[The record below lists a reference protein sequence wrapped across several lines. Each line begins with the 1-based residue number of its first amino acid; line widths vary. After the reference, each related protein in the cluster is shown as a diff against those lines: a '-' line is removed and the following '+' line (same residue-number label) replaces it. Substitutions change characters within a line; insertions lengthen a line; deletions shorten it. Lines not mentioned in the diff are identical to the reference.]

1 LMKINSFNFLKNNSK
16 IYKNNLRKCSEIFKN
31 LFNIKENFF
40 FNTLSEQYQ
49 KNLFLKK
56 IILKKKLHKNILI
69 VGMGGSVL
77 GTKMLSSFFG
87 LDKNYYFLDSLNNS
101 AVNDLIRKDL
111 SKFSI
116 FIISKSGQTLETL
129 TNCNIILNNFN
140 KRKKEISKNFII
152 ISERNSILF
161 NFAKK
166 NNILF
171 FEHNI
176 NLSGRYSVLS
186 EAGLL
191 MFNLDY
197 KKIMQG
203 INSVLK
209 KDLKKNLINNAATLL
224 TLITKSKIDTHVSLI
239 YTHNLLNY
247 GYWHQQL
254 LAESIGKNGKDFT
267 PIISECPKDHH
278 SIMQLYLDGKR
289 NKFFTFFKTINNKID
304 QPIKDY
310 FDQKLKKN
318 SLNNIVDAQFNA
330 TIKVF
335 KKNLIPFR
343 VILIDQKKP
352 IQSFISLL
360 VYSMLETTILCKAL
374 DLNPFNQPA
383 VEAIKKE
390 TYSLLS

>member
-1 LMKINSFNFLKNNSK
+1 MKINSFNFLKNNSK

-31 LFNIKENFF
+31 LLISKENFF
-40 FNTLSEQYQ
+40 FNTLSEEFQ
-49 KNLFLKK
+49 KSISLKK
-56 IILKKKLHKNILI
+56 IVLKKKLHKNILI

-129 TNCNIILNNFN
+129 TNCNIILNNFR
-140 KRKKEISKNFII
+140 KRKKDIIKNLII

-161 NFAKK
+161 NFATK

-197 KKIMQG
+197 KKIIQG

-209 KDLKKNLINNAATLL
+209 KDLKKNLINNVSTLL
-224 TLITKSKIDTHVSLI
+224 TLMTKSKIDTHVSLI
-239 YTHNLLNY
+239 YSHNLLNY

-310 FDQKLKKN
+310 FDQKLKKS

-360 VYSMLETTILCKAL
+360 VYSMLETAILCKAL

-383 VEAIKKE
+383 VEEIKKE
-390 TYSLLS
+390 TYSLLRS

>member
-1 LMKINSFNFLKNNSK
+1 MKINSFNFLKNNST
-16 IYKNNLRKCSEIFKN
+16 IYKNNLRKCSGLFKD
-31 LFNIKENFF
+31 LLDKKENFF
-40 FNTLSEQYQ
+40 LNTLSDEFQ
-49 KNLFLKK
+49 KSLSLQKK
-56 IILKKKLHKNILI
+56 FLKKKLHKNILV
-69 VGMGGSVL
+69 VGVGGSVL
-77 GTKMLSSFFG
+77 GSKMLSSFFK
-87 LDKNYYFLDSLNNS
+87 LDKNYNFLDNLNNPI
-101 AVNDLIRKDL
+101 AIDFIKKDL

-129 TNCNIILNNFN
+129 TNCNIILNNFK

-152 ISERNSILF
+152 ISERNSVLF

-197 KKIMQG
+197 KKIIQG

-209 KDLKKNLINNAATLL
+209 NGLKKNLINNAATLL
-224 TLITKSKIDTHVSLI
+224 TLMTKSKIDTHVSLI
-239 YTHNLLNY
+239 YSHNLLNY

-289 NKFFTFFKTINNKID
+289 NKFFTFYKTINNKID

-310 FDQKLKKN
+310 FDQKFKKN

-352 IQSFISLL
+352 TQSFISLL
-360 VYSMLETTILCKAL
+360 VYSMLETAVLCKAL

>member
-1 LMKINSFNFLKNNSK
+1 MKINSFNFLKNNS
-16 IYKNNLRKCSEIFKN
+16 ITYKNNLRKCSE
-31 LFNIKENFF
+31 LFNNLLNNKENFF
-40 FNTLSEQYQ
+40 LNTLSEEYQ
-49 KNLFLKK
+49 KSLFLKR
-56 IILKKKLHKNILI
+56 IVLKKRIHKNILI

-77 GTKMLSSFFG
+77 GAKMLSSFFG
-87 LDKNYYFLDSLNNS
+87 LDRNYYFLDSLNNFT
-101 AVNDLIRKDL
+101 VNDFIKKDL

-116 FIISKSGQTLETL
+116 FIISKSGRTLETL
-129 TNCNIILNNFN
+129 TNCNIILNKF
-140 KRKKEISKNFII
+140 KKIKKEISKNFII
-152 ISERNSILF
+152 ISEKNSVLH
-161 NFAKK
+161 NFARK

-171 FEHNI
+171 FEHNV

-197 KKIMQG
+197 KKIIQG
-203 INSVLK
+203 INFVLK
-209 KDLKKNLINNAATLL
+209 KGLKKNLINNAATLL
-224 TLITKSKIDTHVSLI
+224 TLMAKSKIDTHVSLI
-239 YTHNLLNY
+239 YSHNLLNY
-247 GYWHQQL
+247 GFWHQQL

-278 SIMQLYLDGKR
+278 SLMQLYLGGKR

-304 QPIKDY
+304 QPITDY
-310 FDQKLKKN
+310 FDQKFKKS
-318 SLNNIVDAQFNA
+318 SLENIVDAQFNA
-330 TIKVF
+330 TINVF

-360 VYSMLETTILCKAL
+360 VYSMLETAILCKAL

>member
-1 LMKINSFNFLKNNSK
+1 MKINSFNFSKNNS
-16 IYKNNLRKCSEIFKN
+16 IVYKNNLRKCSEIFKDLLDN
-31 LFNIKENFF
+31 KENFF
-40 FNTLSEQYQ
+40 LNTLSDEFQ
-49 KNLFLKK
+49 KSLSLQKK
-56 IILKKKLHKNILI
+56 FLKKKLHKNILV
-69 VGMGGSVL
+69 VGVGGSVL
-77 GTKMLSSFFG
+77 GSKMLSSFFK
-87 LDKNYYFLDSLNNS
+87 LDKNYYFLDNLNNPI
-101 AVNDLIRKDL
+101 AIDFVKKDL

-129 TNCNIILNNFN
+129 TNCNFILNNFK

-152 ISERNSILF
+152 ISERNSVLF

-197 KKIMQG
+197 KKIIQG

-209 KDLKKNLINNAATLL
+209 NGLKKNLINNAATLL
-224 TLITKSKIDTHVSLI
+224 TLMTRSKIDTHVSLI
-239 YTHNLLNY
+239 YSHNLLNY
-247 GYWHQQL
+247 GYWYQQL

-289 NKFFTFFKTINNKID
+289 NKFFTFYKTINNKID

-310 FDQKLKKN
+310 FDQKFKKN
-318 SLNNIVDAQFNA
+318 SLSNIVDAQFNA

-352 IQSFISLL
+352 TQSFISLL
-360 VYSMLETTILCKAL
+360 VYSMLETAVLCKAL

>member
-1 LMKINSFNFLKNNSK
+1 MKINSFNFLKNNSK

-101 AVNDLIRKDL
+101 AVNDLIRRDL

-360 VYSMLETTILCKAL
+360 VYSMLETAILCKAL

>member
-1 LMKINSFNFLKNNSK
+1 MKINSFNFLKNNSI
-16 IYKNNLRKCSEIFKN
+16 IYKKNLRKCSEIFKN
-31 LFNIKENFF
+31 LLYNKENFF
-40 FNTLSEQYQ
+40 LNTLSEGYQ
-49 KNLFLKK
+49 KSLFLKR
-56 IILKKKLHKNILI
+56 IFLKKRIHKNILI

-87 LDKNYYFLDSLNNS
+87 LDKNYYFLDNLNNS
-101 AVNDLIRKDL
+101 TVNDFIKKDL

-129 TNCNIILNNFN
+129 TNCNIILNNF
-140 KRKKEISKNFII
+140 KKIKKEISKNFII
-152 ISERNSILF
+152 ISEKNSLLHY
-161 NFAKK
+161 FARK

-171 FEHNI
+171 FEHNT

-191 MFNLDY
+191 MFNLNY
-197 KKIMQG
+197 KKIIQG

-209 KDLKKNLINNAATLL
+209 KDLKKNLINNAAILL
-224 TLITKSKIDTHVSLI
+224 TLMTKSKIDTHVSLI
-239 YTHNLLNY
+239 YSHNLLNY
-247 GYWHQQL
+247 GFWHQQL

-278 SIMQLYLDGKR
+278 SIMQLYLGGKR

-304 QPIKDY
+304 QPIIDY
-310 FDQKLKKN
+310 FDQKFKKS
-318 SLNNIVDAQFNA
+318 SLDNIVDAQFNA
-330 TIKVF
+330 TINVF

-360 VYSMLETTILCKAL
+360 VYSMLETAILCKAL

>member
-1 LMKINSFNFLKNNSK
+1 MKINSFNFLKNNSK
-16 IYKNNLRKCSEIFKN
+16 IYKKNLRKCSEIFKN

-56 IILKKKLHKNILI
+56 IVLKKKLHKNILI

-176 NLSGRYSVLS
+176 NLSCRYSVLS

-197 KKIMQG
+197 KKIVEG

-247 GYWHQQL
+247 GYWYQQL

-360 VYSMLETTILCKAL
+360 VYSMLETAILCKAL

>member
-1 LMKINSFNFLKNNSK
+1 MKINSFNFLKNNS
-16 IYKNNLRKCSEIFKN
+16 ITYKNNLRKCSE
-31 LFNIKENFF
+31 LFNNLLNNKENFF
-40 FNTLSEQYQ
+40 LNTLSEEYQ
-49 KNLFLKK
+49 KSLFLKR
-56 IILKKKLHKNILI
+56 IVLKKRIHKNILI

-77 GTKMLSSFFG
+77 GAKMLSSFFG
-87 LDKNYYFLDSLNNS
+87 LDRNYYFLDSLNNFT
-101 AVNDLIRKDL
+101 VNDFIKKDL

-116 FIISKSGQTLETL
+116 FIISKSGRTLETL
-129 TNCNIILNNFN
+129 TNCNIILNKF
-140 KRKKEISKNFII
+140 KKIKKEISKNFII
-152 ISERNSILF
+152 ISEKNSVLH
-161 NFAKK
+161 NFARK

-171 FEHNI
+171 FEHNV

-197 KKIMQG
+197 KKIIQG
-203 INSVLK
+203 INFVLK
-209 KDLKKNLINNAATLL
+209 KGLKKNLINNAATLL
-224 TLITKSKIDTHVSLI
+224 TLMTKSKIDTHVSLI
-239 YTHNLLNY
+239 YSHNLLNY
-247 GYWHQQL
+247 GFWHQQL

-278 SIMQLYLDGKR
+278 SLMQLYLGGKR

-304 QPIKDY
+304 QPITDY
-310 FDQKLKKN
+310 FDQKFKKS
-318 SLNNIVDAQFNA
+318 SLENIVDAQFNA
-330 TIKVF
+330 TINVF

-360 VYSMLETTILCKAL
+360 VYSMLETAILCKAL

>member
-1 LMKINSFNFLKNNSK
+1 MKINSFNFLKNNST
-16 IYKNNLRKCSEIFKN
+16 IYKNNLKKCYEIFKN
-31 LFNIKENFF
+31 LFNDKENFF

-49 KNLFLKK
+49 KSLLLKK
-56 IILKKKLHKNILI
+56 IVLKKKLHKNILI
-69 VGMGGSVL
+69 VGTGGSVL

-87 LDKNYYFLDSLNNS
+87 LDTNYYFLDSLNNS
-101 AVNDLIRKDL
+101 TVNDFIKKDL

-129 TNCNIILNNFN
+129 TNCNIILNNFK

-152 ISERNSILF
+152 ISEKNSILF
-161 NFAKK
+161 NFARK

-191 MFNLDY
+191 MFNFDY
-197 KKIMQG
+197 KKIIQG

-209 KDLKKNLINNAATLL
+209 NNLKKNLINNAATLL
-224 TLITKSKIDTHVSLI
+224 TLMSKSKIDTHVSLI
-239 YTHNLLNY
+239 YSHNLLNY

-310 FDQKLKKN
+310 FNQKFKKS

-360 VYSMLETTILCKAL
+360 VYSMLETAILCKAFN
-374 DLNPFNQPA
+374 LNPFNQPA

>member
-1 LMKINSFNFLKNNSK
+1 MKINSFNFLKNNS
-16 IYKNNLRKCSEIFKN
+16 ITYKNNLRKCSEIFKN
-31 LFNIKENFF
+31 LLYNKENFF
-40 FNTLSEQYQ
+40 LNTLSEGYQ
-49 KNLFLKK
+49 KSLFLKR
-56 IILKKKLHKNILI
+56 IFLKKRIHKNILI
-69 VGMGGSVL
+69 IGMGGSVL

-87 LDKNYYFLDSLNNS
+87 LDKNYYFLDSLNIS
-101 AVNDLIRKDL
+101 TVNDFIKKDL

-129 TNCNIILNNFN
+129 TNCNIILNNFK
-140 KRKKEISKNFII
+140 KRKKKISKNFII
-152 ISERNSILF
+152 ISERNSVLH
-161 NFAKK
+161 NFATK

-171 FEHNI
+171 FEHNA

-191 MFNLDY
+191 MFNLDH
-197 KKIMQG
+197 KEIIQG

-224 TLITKSKIDTHVSLI
+224 TLMTKSKIDTHVSLI
-239 YTHNLLNY
+239 YSHNLLNY
-247 GYWHQQL
+247 GFWHQQL

-278 SIMQLYLDGKR
+278 SIMQLYLGGKR

-304 QPIKDY
+304 QPITDY
-310 FDQKLKKN
+310 FNQKFKKS
-318 SLNNIVDAQFNA
+318 SLDNIVDAQFNA
-330 TIKVF
+330 TVNVF

-343 VILIDQKKP
+343 VILVDQKKP

-360 VYSMLETTILCKAL
+360 VYSMLETAIMCKAL

>member
-1 LMKINSFNFLKNNSK
+1 MKINSFNFLKNNSK

-77 GTKMLSSFFG
+77 GAKMLSSFFG

-197 KKIMQG
+197 KKIVQG

-360 VYSMLETTILCKAL
+360 VYSMLETAILCKAL

>member
-1 LMKINSFNFLKNNSK
+1 MKINSFNFLKNNS
-16 IYKNNLRKCSEIFKN
+16 ITYKNNLRKCSEIFKN
-31 LFNIKENFF
+31 LLNNKENFF
-40 FNTLSEQYQ
+40 LNTLSEGYQ
-49 KNLFLKK
+49 KSLFLKR
-56 IILKKKLHKNILI
+56 IFLKKRIHKNILI

-87 LDKNYYFLDSLNNS
+87 LDRNYFFLDSLNNS
-101 AVNDLIRKDL
+101 TVNDFIKKDL

-129 TNCNIILNNFN
+129 TNCNIILNNF
-140 KRKKEISKNFII
+140 KKIKKEISKNFII
-152 ISERNSILF
+152 ISEKNSVLH
-161 NFAKK
+161 NFARK

-171 FEHNI
+171 FEHNV

-186 EAGLL
+186 EVGLL

-197 KKIMQG
+197 KKIIQG

-224 TLITKSKIDTHVSLI
+224 TLMTKSKIDTHVSLI
-239 YTHNLLNY
+239 YSHNLLNY
-247 GYWHQQL
+247 GFWHQQL

-278 SIMQLYLDGKR
+278 SIMQLYLGGKR

-304 QPIKDY
+304 QPITDY
-310 FDQKLKKN
+310 FDQKFKKS
-318 SLNNIVDAQFNA
+318 SLDNIVDAQFNA
-330 TIKVF
+330 TINVF
-335 KKNLIPFR
+335 KKNLISFR

-360 VYSMLETTILCKAL
+360 VYSMLETAILCKAL

>member
-1 LMKINSFNFLKNNSK
+1 MKINSFNFLNNNSTLYKNNS
-16 IYKNNLRKCSEIFKN
+16 RKCSEIFKN
-31 LFNIKENFF
+31 LIRNKENFF
-40 FNTLSEQYQ
+40 FNTLSYDYQ
-49 KNLFLKK
+49 KSIFLKK
-56 IILKKKLHKNILI
+56 IFLKKKLHKNILI
-69 VGMGGSVL
+69 IGMGGSVL
-77 GTKMLSSFFG
+77 GSKMLSSFFG
-87 LDKNYYFLDSLNNS
+87 LDKNYYFLDSLNNFT
-101 AVNDLIRKDL
+101 VNDFIKKDL

-129 TNCNIILNNFN
+129 TNCNIIINNFQ

-152 ISERNSILF
+152 ISETNSILF
-161 NFAKK
+161 NFARK

-197 KKIMQG
+197 KKIIQG

-209 KDLKKNLINNAATLL
+209 KDLKKNLIKNAATLL

-239 YTHNLLNY
+239 YSHNLMNY
-247 GYWHQQL
+247 GYWYQQL
-254 LAESIGKNGKDFT
+254 LAESIGKSGKDFT

-289 NKFFTFFKTINNKID
+289 NKFFTFIKTINNKID

-310 FDQKLKKN
+310 FDQKFKKS
-318 SLNNIVDAQFNA
+318 SLNNIVDTQFEA
-330 TIKVF
+330 TLNVF

-343 VILIDQKKP
+343 VMLIDQKKP
-352 IQSFISLL
+352 TQSFFSLL
-360 VYSMLETTILCKAL
+360 VYSMLETAILCKAL

>member
-1 LMKINSFNFLKNNSK
+1 MKINSFNFFKNNSK

-31 LFNIKENFF
+31 LFSIKENFF

-101 AVNDLIRKDL
+101 AVNYLIRKDL

-152 ISERNSILF
+152 ISERNSVLF

-197 KKIMQG
+197 KKIIQG

-390 TYSLLS
+390 TYSLLR

>member
-1 LMKINSFNFLKNNSK
+1 MKINSFNFFKNNSK

-31 LFNIKENFF
+31 LFSIKENFF

-152 ISERNSILF
+152 ISERNSVLF

-197 KKIMQG
+197 KKIIQG

-209 KDLKKNLINNAATLL
+209 KDLKINLINNAATLL

-390 TYSLLS
+390 TYSLLR

>member
-1 LMKINSFNFLKNNSK
+1 MKINSFNFLKNNST
-16 IYKNNLRKCSEIFKN
+16 IYKNNLKKCSEIFKN
-31 LFNIKENFF
+31 LFNNKENFF

-49 KNLFLKK
+49 KSLLLKK
-56 IILKKKLHKNILI
+56 IVLKKKLHKNILI
-69 VGMGGSVL
+69 VGTGGSVL

-87 LDKNYYFLDSLNNS
+87 LDTNYYFLDSLNNS
-101 AVNDLIRKDL
+101 TVNDFIKKDL

-129 TNCNIILNNFN
+129 TNCNIILNNFK

-152 ISERNSILF
+152 ISEKNSILF
-161 NFAKK
+161 NFARK

-197 KKIMQG
+197 KKIIQG

-209 KDLKKNLINNAATLL
+209 NELKKNLINNAATLL
-224 TLITKSKIDTHVSLI
+224 TLMSKSKIDTHVSLI
-239 YTHNLLNY
+239 YSHNLLNY

-310 FDQKLKKN
+310 FNQKFKKS

-360 VYSMLETTILCKAL
+360 VYSMLETAILCKAL
-374 DLNPFNQPA
+374 NLNPFNQPA

>member
-1 LMKINSFNFLKNNSK
+1 MKINSFNLSKNNS
-16 IYKNNLRKCSEIFKN
+16 IVYKNNKRKCSEIFEN
-31 LFNIKENFF
+31 LLNNKENFF
-40 FNTLSEQYQ
+40 FNTLSPEYQ
-49 KNLFLKK
+49 KIIFLKK
-56 IILKKKLHKNILI
+56 IVVKKRIHKNILI

-77 GTKMLSSFFG
+77 GSKMLSSFFG
-87 LDKNYYFLDSLNNS
+87 LDKNYYFLDNLNNS
-101 AVNDLIRKDL
+101 TVNDFIKKDL

-129 TNCNIILNNFN
+129 TNCNIILNNF
-140 KRKKEISKNFII
+140 KKIKKEISKNFII
-152 ISERNSILF
+152 ISEKNTVLH
-161 NFAKK
+161 NFARK

-171 FEHNI
+171 FEHNV

-197 KKIMQG
+197 KKIIQG

-224 TLITKSKIDTHVSLI
+224 TLMTKSRIDTHVSLI
-239 YTHNLLNY
+239 YSHNLLNY
-247 GYWHQQL
+247 GFWHQQL

-278 SIMQLYLDGKR
+278 SIMQLYLGGKR

-304 QPIKDY
+304 QPITDY
-310 FDQKLKKN
+310 FDQKFKKS
-318 SLNNIVDAQFNA
+318 SLDNIVDAQFNA
-330 TIKVF
+330 TINVF

-360 VYSMLETTILCKAL
+360 VYSMLETAILCKAL